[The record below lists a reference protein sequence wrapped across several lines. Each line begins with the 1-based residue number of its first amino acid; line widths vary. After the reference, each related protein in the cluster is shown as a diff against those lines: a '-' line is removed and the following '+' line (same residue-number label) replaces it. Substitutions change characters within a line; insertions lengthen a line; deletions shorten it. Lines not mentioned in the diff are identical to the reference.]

1 MIMMYYKESF
11 EDDTN
16 RLLDEVETLSAEVFE
31 ALSDFTQSEDVF
43 VELQSNSDAF
53 SKVELIRNYLNKIKD
68 YVYSIGNSMGEDY

>member
-1 MIMMYYKESF
+1 MIIVYYRESF

-43 VELQSNSDAF
+43 VEMQYNSEAF

>member
-1 MIMMYYKESF
+1 MYYKESF

-31 ALSDFTQSEDVF
+31 ALSDFTQSEDVL
-43 VELQSNSDAF
+43 VEMQYNSDAF

-68 YVYSIGNSMGEDY
+68 YVYSIENSMGEDY